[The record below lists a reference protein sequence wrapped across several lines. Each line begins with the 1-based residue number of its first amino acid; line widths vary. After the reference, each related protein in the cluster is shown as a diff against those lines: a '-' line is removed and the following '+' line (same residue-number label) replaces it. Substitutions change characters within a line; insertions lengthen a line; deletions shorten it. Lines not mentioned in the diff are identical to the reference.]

1 MAAALARNGIKTGG
15 QLLAQIVMHAE
26 LDGVICS
33 GPLREK
39 RFTYALLD
47 ERVPLA
53 KPRSREEALAELTRR
68 FVTSHGPAT
77 PRDFASWSGL
87 TMATRDGRFVGG
99 WRRAL
104 TKKRATVPVSLRVK
118 LDPRERRALEESV
131 AAYGTFAVMGADV
144 G

>member
-1 MAAALARNGIKTGG
+1 LAAALARNGIKTGG

-68 FVTSHGPAT
+68 FVTSHG
-77 PRDFASWSGL
+77 
-87 TMATRDGRFVGG
+87 RFVGG

-104 TKKRATVPVSLRVK
+104 TKKRATVHLSLRVK
-118 LDPRERRALEESV
+118 LDARERRALEESV